1 MKKVISI
8 STILIFI
15 FASIFRILHWPG
27 SNELVIIGNG
37 LLLPIW
43 LTMNLIQDFKSGNS
57 KFLSILSFASSF
69 TFIVG
74 LLFKMM
80 HWPSAN
86 ELLIVSLFIVFPL
99 FAILR
104 GHQRQKNL
112 KGSAIIGWVL
122 AVFSWVLLFKLMAWP
137 GIEIMYAFALG
148 LALPIFFIVLYV
160 NKNHLLDFK
169 LGITSE
175 KSVVYSAVFL
185 AYLLTY
191 LSVYVHSRALQNQ
204 VFRQDQLESQI
215 NREIE
220 LGDQFL
226 TIEQKVI
233 KDQLDKNA
241 SDVIKSIEYLK
252 FKMIRESNGDVNDRV
267 HLDETFKDNSSTK
280 IKISN
285 LDLRRLI
292 NPYNFD
298 IPTHFV
304 IENDINSL
312 SSDGV
317 RVYKN
322 WIDYQEKRVNMLEL
336 FLKKHPN
343 QSLER
348 YIELLQKKL
357 KIMKEEEFGEFEE
370 LTNIHWIS
378 RNFLHLTTI
387 QAIVKLTEIEYEI
400 VRDRNE
406 VLMQL
411 NR

>member
-8 STILIFI
+8 STILIVI

-191 LSVYVHSRALQNQ
+191 LSGYVHSRALQNQ

-292 NPYNFD
+292 NP
-298 IPTHFV
+298 
-304 IENDINSL
+304 
-312 SSDGV
+312 
-317 RVYKN
+317 
-322 WIDYQEKRVNMLEL
+322 
-336 FLKKHPN
+336 
-343 QSLER
+343 
-348 YIELLQKKL
+348 
-357 KIMKEEEFGEFEE
+357 
-370 LTNIHWIS
+370 
-378 RNFLHLTTI
+378 
-387 QAIVKLTEIEYEI
+387 
-400 VRDRNE
+400 
-406 VLMQL
+406 
-411 NR
+411 